1 MDLSRCVLI
10 TTEEHIW
17 ENILPYLFKKR
28 EKYNWILNRSK
39 DSEKFPND
47 KVEVFV
53 WWSGKAMFSSTLL
66 RSHLKRLKQKDGLNL
81 IGNKKR
87 KECFKIS
94 KRIKTESILKKLIR
108 SAGTHY
114 FDDSFIGKEL
124 SKYLEAGV
132 LRLKKVS
139 ESKVT
144 KEPSM
149 EVVEQQSEPQPS
161 TSQQSEPQPSTSQ
174 QSEPQPST
182 SQQSEPQ
189 PSTSQQSEPQPSTS
203 QQSEPQPSTSQQS
216 EPQPSTSQ
224 VKVED
229 DEKQEDNNPLMKL
242 SESQINGLILKLLSH
257 VSVSLK
263 SMTKD
268 IAVLTSKMDKVT
280 SKMDKVTET
289 FRYKLYDPLFDDDFC
304 MT

>member
-1 MDLSRCVLI
+1 
-10 TTEEHIW
+10 
-17 ENILPYLFKKR
+17 LFKKR
-28 EKYNWILNRSK
+28 EEYNWILNRPK

-53 WWSGKAMFSSTLL
+53 WWCEKAMFSTTPL
-66 RSHLKRLKQKDGLNL
+66 RSYLKRLKQKDGVNR
-81 IGNKKR
+81 NKKR
-87 KECFKIS
+87 KECFEIS
-94 KRIKTESILKKLIR
+94 KSIKTESILKKLIR

-114 FDDSFIGKEL
+114 WDDSFIGKEL
-124 SKYLEAGV
+124 SEYLEAGV

-144 KEPSM
+144 KESSI
-149 EVVEQQSEPQPS
+149 EVIGQQSEP
-161 TSQQSEPQPSTSQ
+161 
-174 QSEPQPST
+174 
-182 SQQSEPQ
+182 
-189 PSTSQQSEPQPSTS
+189 

-229 DEKQEDNNPLMKL
+229 DEKQEDNKLKL

-257 VSVSLK
+257 VSVSVTSMTKDIAVVSNKLDRVTE

-268 IAVLTSKMDKVT
+268 IAVLS

-289 FRYKLYDPLFDDDFC
+289 FRLCPNLGFDDDFC

>member
-1 MDLSRCVLI
+1 MDLLRCVLI

-124 SKYLEAGV
+124 LKYLEAGV

-149 EVVEQQSEPQPS
+149 EVVE
-161 TSQQSEPQPSTSQ
+161 Q